1 MPFRLSTLIHEPLIY
16 FLTIGALIYLLY
28 GLFSKPGGG
37 ESDNTITITAGEID
51 WLETSWKKRWMRAPT
66 PQERQGLIDAYVKER
81 VMSREAIAMGLDRD
95 DTIIRRRL
103 AQKLEFLT
111 QDLVKPAP
119 PAEEDLKAYFITHTD
134 RYQPPD
140 LITLTHIFIDPD
152 KRGDQTLRDAEEI
165 KVKLKALGQPTEGSG
180 EFGDL
185 FMLQR
190 YYPERAESEISKLFG
205 REFARAVFGLSPGQW
220 HGPILSGY
228 GVHLVYVHHRKE
240 APPVTFA
247 AVQDRVRQDWESD
260 KRRELN
266 DKFIANL
273 LARYDVIIEDQAS
286 DGESAAVPE
295 QPQ

>member
-1 MPFRLSTLIHEPLIY
+1 MPFRLSTLIREPLVY
-16 FLTIGALIYLLY
+16 FLIIGALIYMLY
-28 GLFSKPGGG
+28 GLFSEPVDGKP
-37 ESDNTITITAGEID
+37 DNTITITAGEID

-66 PQERQGLIDAYVKER
+66 PEERQGLIKAYVKES
-81 VMSREAIAMGLDRD
+81 VMYREALAMGLDRD
-95 DTIIRRRL
+95 DTTIRRIL

-119 PAEEDLKAYFITHTD
+119 PAEEDLKAYFIAQVD

-140 LITLTHIFIDPD
+140 LITFTQVFIDPD

-180 EFGDL
+180 EFGDP

-228 GVHLVYVHHRKE
+228 GTHLVYVHHRTE

-273 LARYDVIIEDQAS
+273 RARYDVIIEDQAS
-286 DGESAAVPE
+286 DGGSAAVPE
-295 QPQ
+295 RPQ